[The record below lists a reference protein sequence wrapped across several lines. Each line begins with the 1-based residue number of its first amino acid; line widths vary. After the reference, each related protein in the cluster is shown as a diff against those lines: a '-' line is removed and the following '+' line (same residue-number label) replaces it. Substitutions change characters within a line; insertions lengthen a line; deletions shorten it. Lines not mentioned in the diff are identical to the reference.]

1 DAMTSD
7 RPYRDAMKVEEAI
20 KELKKC
26 KGSQFDPKVVD
37 VFIRMIQINYSQGN
51 ALDFN

>member
-1 DAMTSD
+1 MTSD

-37 VFIRMIQINYSQGN
+37 VFLELLKELSEEI
-51 ALDFN
+51 